1 MKRLLGI
8 LIAVGLLLLSSYVF
22 AVTLTNGEG
31 EPIMLISDQ
40 QTPRILVFVLGFLGV
55 VGGMTVSLALLTDSS
70 SGSSQ
75 FLQSP
80 KD

>member
-22 AVTLTNGEG
+22 AVTLASGEG
-31 EPIMLISDQ
+31 EPIMLTSDR
-40 QTPRILVFVLGFLGV
+40 QTPRIFIFMLGFLGV
-55 VGGMTVSLALLTDSS
+55 VGSVTVSLALLTGSS
-70 SGSSQ
+70 AGSSQ
-75 FLQSP
+75 FPQAP